1 MKVRSVR
8 ERGSTL
14 PLLAGVEPAVC
25 SPSARE
31 LAQSKTWRPFIAA
44 LVLAAWPLAS
54 TFAQSYSIDWFTLD
68 GGGGTSTN
76 GQYSL
81 TGTIGQP
88 DAGAM
93 SGGIFTL
100 VGGFWGMIAAV
111 QTPGAPALTVTHSN
125 TAVVVSWPSPAEGWL
140 LHATTNLVSAGSVWT
155 EIPGPYSSNGANL
168 QFTELVP
175 AGNKFYRL
183 HKP

>member
-1 MKVRSVR
+1 MKKFILS
-8 ERGSTL
+8 
-14 PLLAGVEPAVC
+14 LLV
-25 SPSARE
+25 S
-31 LAQSKTWRPFIAA
+31 
-44 LVLAAWPLAS
+44 LAAYVGV
-54 TFAQSYSIDWFTLD
+54 AQYSINWFKIA
-68 GGGGTSTN
+68 GGGATGTN

-81 TGTIGQP
+81 SGTIGQH
-88 DAGAM
+88 DA
-93 SGGIFTL
+93 SGLMTNGQYSVT
-100 VGGFWGMIAAV
+100 GGFWVLPVAV